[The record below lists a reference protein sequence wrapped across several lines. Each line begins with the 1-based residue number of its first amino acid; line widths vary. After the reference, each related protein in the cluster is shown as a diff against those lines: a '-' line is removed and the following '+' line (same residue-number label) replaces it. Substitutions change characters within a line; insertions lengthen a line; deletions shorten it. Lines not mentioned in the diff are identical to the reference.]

1 MFEFNGTMAA
11 DPTIGRGPD
20 WRVTDYQNNH
30 RRSFT
35 PKPTLHHRALTEDV
49 RRPHLLQKRSR
60 SNTSIASL
68 VPLTPPEGSSLS
80 PSISIDRST
89 SNSSSDRRSVSGSIH
104 ARNSSTDSFGK
115 TLMAKG
121 SRLLRRQNSKQEL
134 TSLHTLDWLSAVDG
148 PGHVQEMSARPGSRQ
163 SRIQSRVEGGYTPW
177 LWLSRITNT

>member
-1 MFEFNGTMAA
+1 MAA
-11 DPTIGRGPD
+11 DPTIGRGSD
-20 WRVTDYQNNH
+20 WRVTDYQSNH

-35 PKPTLHHRALTEDV
+35 PKPTLHQRALTEDV
-49 RRPHLLQKRSR
+49 RRPHHLKKRSR
-60 SNTSIASL
+60 SNTSTGSL
-68 VPLTPPEGSSLS
+68 ATLTSPEGSSLS
-80 PSISIDRST
+80 PAISIDRST

-148 PGHVQEMSARPGSRQ
+148 PGHVQDKSARPGSRQ
-163 SRIQSRVEGGYTPW
+163 SCIQLRVEGRYTRW
-177 LWLSRITNT
+177 LWLSCVTNT